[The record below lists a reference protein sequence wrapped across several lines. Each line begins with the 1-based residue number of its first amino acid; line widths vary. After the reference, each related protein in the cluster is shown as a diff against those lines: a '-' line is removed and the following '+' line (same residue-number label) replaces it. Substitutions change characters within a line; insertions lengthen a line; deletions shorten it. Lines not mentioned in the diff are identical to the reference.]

1 MKQIL
6 ITATLLIIFSTM
18 LSFLTPNP
26 QNKMETDNQ
35 ITLTILYD
43 NYQYKK
49 GFMNSWGFSCL
60 IEGTG
65 PTILFDTG
73 GSDGNLMHNFRAA
86 GKDPQDVDLIILSHI
101 HWDHT
106 GGLAEFLEA
115 KSGIDVYM
123 PESFPEDFKKEV
135 EEKGAR
141 PVLVSGARKITE
153 HVWSTGEMGH
163 EIIEQSVVVETDGG
177 LVIITGC
184 AHPGIAEIVD
194 KACEMMDEEILLVMG
209 GFHLMRTRTDKVESL
224 ANEFREKNIQYAAPS
239 HCSGDGTLKI
249 FQDIFGEKCLKLG
262 TGRVIE
268 TAAL

>member
-1 MKQIL
+1 MKHILTTAFLL
-6 ITATLLIIFSTM
+6 ITGIAVN
-18 LSFLTPNP
+18 SFVIPKP
-26 QNKMETDNQ
+26 QIQMETDNQ

-43 NYQYKK
+43 NYQYDKDFK
-49 GFMNSWGFSCL
+49 NSWGFSCL

-73 GSDGNLMHNFRAA
+73 GSDGNLMHNFRVA
-86 GKDPQDVDLIILSHI
+86 GKDPRDVDLIILSHI

-106 GGLAEFLEA
+106 GGMAEFLEA

-123 PESFPEDFKKEV
+123 PESFPEEFKKEV
-135 EEKGAR
+135 EDRGAR
-141 PVLVSGARKITE
+141 PVLVSGARKIAE
-153 HVWSTGEMGH
+153 HVWSTGEMGD
-163 EIIEQSVVVETDGG
+163 EIIEQSVIVETGGG

-184 AHPGIAEIVD
+184 AHPGITKIVE
-194 KACEMMDEEILLVMG
+194 KASEMLDDEILLVMG
-209 GFHLMRTRTDKVESL
+209 GSHLMRTDKDMVERMAYDFL
-224 ANEFREKNIQYAAPS
+224 KKNIQYAAPS

-249 FQDIFGEKCLKLG
+249 FQDVFGEKYLKLG